1 MTDPA
6 RTGASFSKA
15 PETFRAREAMAKSQT
30 LRLQS
35 CFICVSLISTDVPFI
50 QEVSGVYTSP
60 FKVTNGLKMS
70 QQTRKVSRAFEK
82 RAPGPSNTS
91 DQKHRRLWNYL
102 AASPGN
108 LYEVK
113 SYKHELK
120 AASIRKCSRC
130 CKLVILLR
138 VVMAWKLLLFW
149 AWGIVPVVFSIV
161 TSMSIKPFM

>member
-60 FKVTNGLKMS
+60 FKVTDELKMP
-70 QQTRKVSRAFEK
+70 QQAREVSRAFEK

-102 AASPGN
+102 AASPGS

-113 SYKHELK
+113 SYKLELK

-138 VVMAWKLLLFW
+138 VVMARKLLLFW
-149 AWGIVPVVFSIV
+149 AWGIVSIV
-161 TSMSIKPFM
+161 FIVVISVSIKPFM